1 MPRLT
6 RRAFTDLAIWMMGFG
21 LVIGLVFPPA
31 CVVLG
36 LPAERVITLPF
47 FFATVAAGLLVGA
60 VNYALARYVVGTRL
74 RTLVDRMS
82 FVDEELRRSAVDGD
96 LSRCDPATCRIEVDS
111 EDELGASAA
120 AFNGL
125 VEALA
130 RSHRAEDQVR
140 GFVRE
145 LSSRLELDELGSVG
159 LDGIVRIGGFAAGA
173 FLVDID
179 GEVRVLASRSILAP
193 ESLPATDH
201 VRRVLRTAEPEVIEI
216 PTGVTVDGTLISF
229 PARSVHLLPVAFKGI
244 AIGALVLAASDP
256 IAPDTARLVDLC
268 AANLGLAL
276 NNALAHHRLA
286 RVAALD
292 PLTDALN
299 RRFGLTRLQEEFAR
313 AIRAKA
319 PLGVLMLDLDHF
331 KAVNDTYGH
340 PVGDRVLQAAA
351 HAIRR
356 VIREGDVLV
365 RYGGEEFLVIL
376 PGSSRADLALAADRI
391 RRAVAD
397 TTVADGDQSI
407 AVTVSI
413 GGCSL
418 PETNVE
424 RSADLVERADVA
436 LYAAKDGGRD
446 RIVVEG
452 MRPGA

>member
-6 RRAFTDLAIWMMGFG
+6 RRAFTDLAIWMVGFG

-36 LPAERVITLPF
+36 LPAERVITIPF
-47 FFATVAAGLLVGA
+47 FAATVAAGLLVGA
-60 VNYALARYVVGTRL
+60 VNFALARYVVGSRL
-74 RTLVDRMS
+74 RTLVARMS
-82 FVDEELRRSAVDGD
+82 FVDTELRRAAVDGD

-111 EDELGASAA
+111 EDEFGASAA

-130 RSHRAEDQVR
+130 RSHGAEDQLR
-140 GFVRE
+140 SFVRE
-145 LSSRLELDELGSVG
+145 LSSRLALDDLGSVG
-159 LDGIVRIGGFAAGA
+159 LDGIIRIGGFGAGA

-179 GEVRVLASRSILAP
+179 GEVSVLASRSIL
-193 ESLPATDH
+193 EPATLTTTDH
-201 VRRVLRTAEPEVIEI
+201 VRRVLRTAEREVIEI

-229 PARSVHLLPVAFKGI
+229 PARSIVVLPVAFKGV
-244 AIGALVLAASDP
+244 AIGVLVLAATEP
-256 IAPDTARLVDLC
+256 IAPDTARLLDLC
-268 AANLGLAL
+268 VANLGLAL

-313 AIRAKA
+313 AVRADA
-319 PLGVLMLDLDHF
+319 PLGILMLDLDHF

-351 HAIRR
+351 RATRR
-356 VIREGDVLV
+356 VVREGDVLV

-376 PGSSRADLALAADRI
+376 PGSSRADLALVADRI

-397 TTVADGDQSI
+397 TTVADGEQSV

-418 PETNVE
+418 PETSVE
-424 RSADLVERADVA
+424 LSGDLVERADVA
-436 LYAAKDGGRD
+436 LYAAKAGGRD
-446 RIVVEG
+446 GVVIDG
-452 MRPGA
+452 LRPGA